1 MKNLEI
7 AKILYEI
14 ADMLEIKGVEFKD
27 IKDDYDRFIN
37 Y

>member
-27 IKDDYDRFIN
+27 IKERRLR
-37 Y
+37 